1 MLKQMMSQNSHWQ
14 INKDFARAFGL
25 EATILMTDLI
35 DKWLY
40 HGRPEWFWSTADQLE
55 EATTLSRHKQ
65 NKAFAI
71 LEGEGFLERKV
82 MGLPAKQ
89 HYKIV
94 ETKIVNFFN
103 HSLEKISKLD
113 CKEFQNT
120 NNNTVIKIQYENTGD
135 INREI
140 DKNESSLKTDETAV
154 DIETSAKQPIPSEI
168 LEAFGQDLI
177 PKTKTQAKAWEDVY
191 DKLQRIDGLTDR
203 EIIAIVRK
211 IRSDPFWVKNFL
223 ALPKLRRKNPDGVP
237 YWRVFQAQIQTVSNK
252 PKTLYDGKTKN
263 EIEDKFRRA
272 ASWEL

>member
-1 MLKQMMSQNSHWQ
+1 MLKQMMSQYSHWQ

-65 NKAFAI
+65 NKAFKI
-71 LEGEGFLERKV
+71 LEGEGFLERKT
-82 MGLPAKQ
+82 MGMPAKQ
-89 HYKIV
+89 HFKIF

-103 HSLEKISKLD
+103 TSLQRISKLD

-120 NNNTVIKIQYENTGD
+120 NNNTVIKIQYENTVGKN
-135 INREI
+135 IRNE
-140 DKNESSLKTDETAV
+140 KNENPLKTDDAV
-154 DIETSAKQPIPSEI
+154 MEIKTSTKQPIPPEI
-168 LEAFGQDLI
+168 LEAFGEDLI
-177 PKTKTQAKAWEDVY
+177 PKTKTQAKAWEDTF

-203 EIIAIVRK
+203 QIIAIVQQ
-211 IRSDPFWVKNFL
+211 IRRDQFWSKNFL

-237 YWRVFQAQIQTVSNK
+237 YWRVFQAQLQKVNK